1 MPTEGTNNMK
11 KAVFILAL
19 ALTLVI
25 SKGLDAQSSPSRNI
39 LAQSKNIY
47 NQYAELH
54 QYDVSLRQTKAGSD
68 AEQNNFWLLAE
79 IIQAVTTRC
88 YYDSFLVYAIP
99 SIKDD
104 ERLVFTR
111 KIMDDLRDTKK
122 RLNTAYA
129 QIQILQPYIT
139 TKAAV
144 TQIKEVNRIIRSTI
158 DLYEEC
164 IPYLQSIENDM

>member
-1 MPTEGTNNMK
+1 MK
-11 KAVFILAL
+11 KAVLILAL
-19 ALTLVI
+19 ALTLVT
-25 SKGLDAQSSPSRNI
+25 SKGLDAQSSLSKNI

-47 NQYAELH
+47 NKYAELH

-68 AEQNNFWLLAE
+68 AEQNNLWLLAE
-79 IIQAVTTRC
+79 IIQTVTTRC

-104 ERLVFTR
+104 DRLVFAR
-111 KIMDDLRDTKK
+111 KITDDLRDTKN
-122 RLNTAYA
+122 RLNKAYA

-139 TKAAV
+139 TKTALN
-144 TQIKEVNRIIRSTI
+144 QINEVNRTIRSTI